1 MKLTRAIKR
10 WMALGVIALVT
21 ALPLGCKRDHNPL
34 LATPGVGANQ
44 LTIYYLFGDM
54 SQAPEI
60 AMHFDAETDL
70 GPVTDLVLGNIA
82 ILVDSKPE
90 VPIRLN
96 QDPAVPGR
104 YTFVY
109 RSRSTNS
116 TSPEGTWHGLYVSY
130 GDLPVTYINP

>member
-1 MKLTRAIKR
+1 MILSIGTKR
-10 WMALGVIALVT
+10 WMTLSMIVLMTSIFI
-21 ALPLGCKRDHNPL
+21 GCQRDHNPL
-34 LATPGVGANQ
+34 LATPAPGANQ
-44 LTIYYLFGDM
+44 LTLTFINFDT

-60 AMHFDAETDL
+60 HMTFSVATDM
-70 GPVTDLVLGNIA
+70 GAVTDLLLGNMA

-90 VPIRLN
+90 IPIKLI
-96 QDPAVPGR
+96 QDPNIPGR

-116 TSPEGTWHGLYVSY
+116 TSPEGTWHGLYIDY